1 MRKEEIRKEFFKL
14 RFRGFAYSKCKILLQ
29 SQYDYLVS
37 TRTLKRWTALLNK
50 GTWDLCD
57 ASRKPQTLYRKVTA
71 EMIAGVVA
79 LRRQCGWGQ
88 DKIKQHLSY
97 LPISATT
104 IKRIIKEHGLT
115 RRVKLRGKRIKWVRW
130 QRKHPN
136 SLWQVDHSDE
146 QTATGHWTLSV
157 LDDCSRYSLALVTLK
172 NVTTDVVTAILDA
185 LIAFHGKPREILTDN
200 GSAYGSSSKHSRFD
214 RWCKRRGIRH
224 IRSSIHS
231 PTTCGKVERLFRTID
246 QEISFCGNNLELFR
260 LRYNHY
266 RPHSSLAGKTPAYVY
281 FGQ

>member
-1 MRKEEIRKEFFKL
+1 MFMRKEEIRKEFFKL

-115 RRVKLRGKRIKWVRW
+115 
-130 QRKHPN
+130 
-136 SLWQVDHSDE
+136 
-146 QTATGHWTLSV
+146 
-157 LDDCSRYSLALVTLK
+157 
-172 NVTTDVVTAILDA
+172 
-185 LIAFHGKPREILTDN
+185 
-200 GSAYGSSSKHSRFD
+200 
-214 RWCKRRGIRH
+214 
-224 IRSSIHS
+224 
-231 PTTCGKVERLFRTID
+231 
-246 QEISFCGNNLELFR
+246 
-260 LRYNHY
+260 
-266 RPHSSLAGKTPAYVY
+266 
-281 FGQ
+281 